1 MPDSKYTMQGYNL
14 VKLLKRLEE
23 ATARLEDV
31 TIYQEGYIQNK
42 LEASKNNKPSDSGAD
57 ANTTNEPSA
66 ENAPEVEQDPKC
78 ITAFQSYIG
87 ENIDPLVELSGKID
101 TVVLDALQLL
111 KGGFQSQLTF

>member
-42 LEASKNNKPSDSGAD
+42 LEASKGSESSTSGNGAPS
-57 ANTTNEPSA
+57 TKEH
-66 ENAPEVEQDPKC
+66 
-78 ITAFQSYIG
+78 FF
-87 ENIDPLVELSGKID
+87 
-101 TVVLDALQLL
+101 
-111 KGGFQSQLTF
+111 GGSS